1 MSLRSSAAVRKSA
14 RDYPLGGAVSE
25 LPRPFAAEEEKR
37 TQLQGE
43 LRDATEHDL
52 VTLRLFLES
61 LAGGEEHTGL
71 GGKIEEALKI
81 LDRAIQRLRSMAG
94 VLPPQYAEFPLSVRG
109 LDSGDAY
116 GLSVLTPREREVVK
130 LVAKGKSVRAIAAM
144 LGRSVKTVE
153 AHKFNLM
160 RKLHIHN
167 KAQLVAYA
175 IQNGIVEL
183 SVGA

>member
-1 MSLRSSAAVRKSA
+1 MRKSA

-37 TQLQGE
+37 TQLHGE

-52 VTLRLFLES
+52 ITLRLFLGI
-61 LAGGEEHTGL
+61 LAREGENTEFGP
-71 GGKIEEALKI
+71 KIEEALSI
-81 LDRAIQRLRSMAG
+81 LDRAIQRLRGMPRAPAQHPG
-94 VLPPQYAEFPLSVRG
+94 FPVSVQ
-109 LDSGDAY
+109 D
-116 GLSVLTPREREVVK
+116 LSVLTPREREIVK
-130 LVAKGKSVRAIAAM
+130 LIAKGKSVRAIAAM